1 MTRTAIPVTFSDCQV
16 SLVEIDPDV
25 NVEQAAPPTEVDGIP
40 PGTDAVADVNKLGRR
55 FGDVQRLIMTVC
67 TGLHDAIAGIPK
79 PETVE
84 VEFGVKLGGEGG
96 VPMVTKAT
104 AEANFK
110 IKIGWKF
117 SPPPQ
122 TPPTP

>member
-1 MTRTAIPVTFSDCQV
+1 MTRIAIPVTFSDYQV
-16 SLVEIDPDV
+16 SLVEIDPEV
-25 NVEQAAPPTEVDGIP
+25 TVEQVAPPPKVDGIP
-40 PGTDAVADVNKLGRR
+40 PGTDAVSNVNKLGRK
-55 FGDVQRLIMTVC
+55 FGDVQQLIVTVC

-96 VPMVTKAT
+96 LPMVTKAT

-117 SPPPQ
+117 SPAS
-122 TPPTP
+122 